1 MPIIIPAITHQ
12 VQREKERDNV
22 KQN

>member
-1 MPIIIPAITHQ
+1 MPIIIPTITHQ
-12 VQREKERDNV
+12 VQREKERGNV